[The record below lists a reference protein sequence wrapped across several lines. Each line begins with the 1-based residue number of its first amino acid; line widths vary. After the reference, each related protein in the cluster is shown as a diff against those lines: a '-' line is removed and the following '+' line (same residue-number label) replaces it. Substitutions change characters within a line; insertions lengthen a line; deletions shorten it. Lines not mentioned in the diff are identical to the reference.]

1 MKVRV
6 KWTKTGVLKFIGHL
20 DVQRYFQKALM
31 RAELPVSFSKGM
43 SPHQIMSFA
52 APLGLG
58 MTSEGEYADISFDW
72 TYSSEEMLS
81 RINAVMN
88 EGISVLEFKEID
100 EKEKNCMAVT
110 AAADYLVT
118 FREGYYYK
126 DAFLKRTQPFSM
138 QEKIPIV
145 KKTKRSEKEVDIA
158 PMILDIREYESEP
171 LLPGLP
177 LKQEGI
183 FMKLVTGSAENLK
196 PQLVMEAFCK
206 YLGYDY
212 DPMGFQYHRLETY
225 LKKDGELQPLGSVG
239 WEITEEKHPED
250 VYKRQTVFFLDKEG
264 QQLCR
269 PISWM
274 DRSWQSNE
282 KYSDKWKDNLD
293 AWQYFLVNY
302 SRMNWMQRE
311 YPDIFEKVEKYFT
324 TSGYIHYKL
333 TGEFAD
339 SLGNNQMCIRDSDS
353 KNDRILLLWQQ

>member
-138 QEKIPIV
+138 QEKISII

-177 LKQEGI
+177 
-183 FMKLVTGSAENLK
+183 
-196 PQLVMEAFCK
+196 
-206 YLGYDY
+206 
-212 DPMGFQYHRLETY
+212 
-225 LKKDGELQPLGSVG
+225 
-239 WEITEEKHPED
+239 
-250 VYKRQTVFFLDKEG
+250 
-264 QQLCR
+264 
-269 PISWM
+269 
-274 DRSWQSNE
+274 
-282 KYSDKWKDNLD
+282 
-293 AWQYFLVNY
+293 
-302 SRMNWMQRE
+302 
-311 YPDIFEKVEKYFT
+311 
-324 TSGYIHYKL
+324 
-333 TGEFAD
+333 
-339 SLGNNQMCIRDSDS
+339 
-353 KNDRILLLWQQ
+353 

>member
-1 MKVRV
+1 MKARV

-72 TYSSEEMLS
+72 TYSSEEML
-81 RINAVMN
+81 RRMNAVMN

-126 DAFLKRTQPFSM
+126 EAFLKRTEAFYF
-138 QEKIPIV
+138 QEQIRVV

-158 PMILDIREYESEP
+158 PLILDIHEQHEQTAMPGVPGREKDV
-171 LLPGLP
+171 PG
-177 LKQEGI
+177 GI
-183 FMKLVTGSAENLK
+183 FMRLVTGSAENLK
-196 PQLVMEAFCK
+196 PQLVMEAFCN

-212 DPMGFQYHRLETY
+212 QPFGFQYHRLETY
-225 LKKDGELQPLGSVG
+225 LKKDDKLEPLGAVG
-239 WEITEEKHPED
+239 
-250 VYKRQTVFFLDKEG
+250 R
-264 QQLCR
+264 
-269 PISWM
+269 
-274 DRSWQSNE
+274 
-282 KYSDKWKDNLD
+282 
-293 AWQYFLVNY
+293 
-302 SRMNWMQRE
+302 
-311 YPDIFEKVEKYFT
+311 DI
-324 TSGYIHYKL
+324 L
-333 TGEFAD
+333 TGGCLEAAEVQ
-339 SLGNNQMCIRDSDS
+339 NNPAE
-353 KNDRILLLWQQ
+353 

>member
-72 TYSSEEMLS
+72 TYSSEE
-81 RINAVMN
+81 
-88 EGISVLEFKEID
+88 
-100 EKEKNCMAVT
+100 KNCMAVT

-138 QEKIPIV
+138 QEKISII

-239 WEITEEKHPED
+239 WEITEEKHPDEE
-250 VYKRQTVFFLDKEG
+250 Q
-264 QQLCR
+264 
-269 PISWM
+269 
-274 DRSWQSNE
+274 
-282 KYSDKWKDNLD
+282 
-293 AWQYFLVNY
+293 
-302 SRMNWMQRE
+302 
-311 YPDIFEKVEKYFT
+311 
-324 TSGYIHYKL
+324 
-333 TGEFAD
+333 
-339 SLGNNQMCIRDSDS
+339 
-353 KNDRILLLWQQ
+353 KN

>member
-72 TYSSEEMLS
+72 TYSSEEMLA
-81 RINAVMN
+81 RMNAVMN

-126 DAFLKRTQPFSM
+126 DAFLKRTQPFFL

-158 PMILDIREYESEP
+158 PMILNIHEYESEP

-212 DPMGFQYHRLETY
+212 DSMGFQYHRLETY

-239 WEITEEKHPED
+239 WDITEEKHPE
-250 VYKRQTVFFLDKEG
+250 E
-264 QQLCR
+264 
-269 PISWM
+269 
-274 DRSWQSNE
+274 
-282 KYSDKWKDNLD
+282 DN
-293 AWQYFLVNY
+293 N
-302 SRMNWMQRE
+302 
-311 YPDIFEKVEKYFT
+311 
-324 TSGYIHYKL
+324 
-333 TGEFAD
+333 
-339 SLGNNQMCIRDSDS
+339 
-353 KNDRILLLWQQ
+353 

>member
-72 TYSSEEMLS
+72 SYSSEEMLK

-110 AAADYLVT
+110 EAADYLVT

-126 DAFLKRTQPFSM
+126 DAFLKRTQPFYL
-138 QEKIPIV
+138 QEKIPVI

-158 PMILDIREYESEP
+158 PLI
-171 LLPGLP
+171 PGLP

-239 WEITEEKHPED
+239 WDIAEEKHPE
-250 VYKRQTVFFLDKEG
+250 E
-264 QQLCR
+264 
-269 PISWM
+269 
-274 DRSWQSNE
+274 
-282 KYSDKWKDNLD
+282 
-293 AWQYFLVNY
+293 
-302 SRMNWMQRE
+302 
-311 YPDIFEKVEKYFT
+311 
-324 TSGYIHYKL
+324 
-333 TGEFAD
+333 
-339 SLGNNQMCIRDSDS
+339 
-353 KNDRILLLWQQ
+353 